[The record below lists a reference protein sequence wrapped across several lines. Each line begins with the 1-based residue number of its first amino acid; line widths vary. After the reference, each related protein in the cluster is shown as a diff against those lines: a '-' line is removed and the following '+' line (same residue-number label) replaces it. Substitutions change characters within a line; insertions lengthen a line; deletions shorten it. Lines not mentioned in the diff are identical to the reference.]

1 MTFKRHGISKS
12 HIKKNASGKF
22 VTFIH
27 SFASEYDGQD
37 VTAQKHLKQ
46 IEHIERVY
54 SWAT

>member
-46 IEHIERVY
+46 IEQY
-54 SWAT
+54 